1 MKRLATLTLAALL
14 LTACG
19 TTRTVTVER
28 VTHDTL
34 YQTQHQYDSIY
45 IHDSVATS
53 QIQRGDTL
61 YIYRDRWRDRWHL
74 SHQTDTL
81 RVVSRDSIPVPY
93 AVEKE
98 VPAELTWW
106 QQTRLHLANILLAA
120 LALVAVGWIIRKKLK
135 I

>member
-28 VTHDTL
+28 VTRDTI

-74 SHQTDTL
+74 SHSTDTL
-81 RVVSRDSIPVPY
+81 RVVSRDTIPVPY
-93 AVEKE
+93 TVEKE

-106 QQTRLHLANILLAA
+106 QQTRLHLANILLYT
-120 LALVAVGWIIRKKLK
+120 LALLAAGWIIRKKLK